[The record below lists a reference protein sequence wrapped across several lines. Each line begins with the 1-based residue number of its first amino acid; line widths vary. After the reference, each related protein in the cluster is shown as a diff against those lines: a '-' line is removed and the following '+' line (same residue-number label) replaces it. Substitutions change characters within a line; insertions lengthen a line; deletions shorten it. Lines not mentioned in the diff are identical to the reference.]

1 MIIKQI
7 QNPQM
12 LEKIK
17 KIFINLLLKNS
28 MESGL
33 KEEILEKIDLKLQE
47 GVEENMSCLQERLV
61 EEFRQEIRNEIK
73 AVLRPFILNNIPDNL
88 ILQSKKISQK
98 QLERIKKEV
107 FEEEAAKNK
116 KTKCKPLVK

>member
-1 MIIKQI
+1 
-7 QNPQM
+7 M

-17 KIFINLLLKNS
+17 EIFINLLLKNS

-107 FEEEAAKNK
+107 FDEEAAKNK